1 MKKEELSLIREAVN
15 DSEAFRKL
23 FEQYRPLVLKVLK
36 PYNLREF
43 SYEDWLQE
51 ARIAMIKAVAR
62 YDGSSGSQFGPYY
75 RMVLQSHL
83 SSILRR
89 HFAHKRRIDATAIP
103 FKASALE
110 SLQERLAIRSVEDG
124 LLMRVEFFQ
133 LLENL
138 SPLEYEAFETAVLHP
153 FDTPTSNR
161 FRRALERSRAKIIKF
176 TRED

>member
-83 SSILRR
+83 RSILRR
-89 HFAHKRRIDATAIP
+89 HFAHKRDR
-103 FKASALE
+103 K
-110 SLQERLAIRSVEDG
+110 SV
-124 LLMRVEFFQ
+124 V
-133 LLENL
+133 
-138 SPLEYEAFETAVLHP
+138 
-153 FDTPTSNR
+153 
-161 FRRALERSRAKIIKF
+161 
-176 TRED
+176 

>member
-62 YDGSSGSQFGPYY
+62 YDGSSGSQP
-75 RMVLQSHL
+75 
-83 SSILRR
+83 IL
-89 HFAHKRRIDATAIP
+89 I
-103 FKASALE
+103 
-110 SLQERLAIRSVEDG
+110 G
-124 LLMRVEFFQ
+124 
-133 LLENL
+133 
-138 SPLEYEAFETAVLHP
+138 
-153 FDTPTSNR
+153 
-161 FRRALERSRAKIIKF
+161 KF
-176 TRED
+176 SEVVGF